1 MPLLRASKQSETR
14 GTHMGTSVISPS
26 TRQVGR
32 VRATGTALRQWLRQ
46 SLPSSVQLPP
56 APDVGGSLRWPGT
69 LPPRE
74 QWQPHLTLNG
84 KGNLELALTCLLVR
98 VGDRTIL
105 VDTGYGALPD
115 RPEVG
120 QLTHSLAK
128 IGVAPGDIDTVV
140 ISHPHG
146 DHIGGTTVGTG
157 EAAQLMYPAARHW
170 LGQADWE
177 HFSTPELLQERG
189 LVDKLMPL
197 ANAQRLDLAD
207 GEQEIAPGVRLLPL
221 PGHTPGHMGVAFT
234 FGREM
239 AIYVGDLVHHP
250 LQIEHPDWSPI
261 FDSLPQLSRETRR
274 HLVERARREHSL
286 VLSYHLPFPGIG
298 HIGGTGWEPVS
309 LEPRS

>member
-1 MPLLRASKQSETR
+1 MPHGRFVYRAET
-14 GTHMGTSVISPS
+14 MSSS
-26 TRQVGR
+26 TQPVQ
-32 VRATGTALRQWLRQ
+32 ALRLGPLTLQPVSDGAILQ
-46 SLPSSVQLPP
+46 MDP
-56 APDVGGSLRWPGT
+56 ASIFRDA
-69 LPPRE
+69 PRE
-74 QWQPHLTLNG
+74 QWQPHLSLNG
-84 KGNLELALTCLLVR
+84 TGNLELALTCLLVR

-128 IGVAPGDIDTVV
+128 IGVAPRDIDTVV

-177 HFSTPELLQERG
+177 HFSTPEMLQQRG

-234 FGREM
+234 SGQEM

-274 HLVERARREHSL
+274 DLVERARREHAL

-298 HIGGTGWEPVS
+298 HIGGTGWEPAP
-309 LEPRS
+309 LKPRS